1 MKVKDLK
8 EFNDSELADKEKQL
22 KKDLFELNNQRQLGG
37 RVEKPAS
44 FRSIK
49 RDIARIL
56 TVLSER
62 KNHGKKS

>member
-1 MKVKDLK
+1 MKHKDLK
-8 EFNDSELADKEKQL
+8 EFSDQELADKEMQL
-22 KKDLFELNNQRQLGG
+22 KKELFELSGQRQLG

-44 FRSIK
+44 FRNIK

-62 KNHGKKS
+62 KNHGKKN

>member
-8 EFNDSELADKEKQL
+8 EFSEEELADKEKLL
-22 KKDLFELNNQRQLGG
+22 KKDLFELNNQRQIG
-37 RVEKPAS
+37 RVEKPSS
-44 FRSIK
+44 FRNIK

-62 KNHGKKS
+62 KKHGKKS